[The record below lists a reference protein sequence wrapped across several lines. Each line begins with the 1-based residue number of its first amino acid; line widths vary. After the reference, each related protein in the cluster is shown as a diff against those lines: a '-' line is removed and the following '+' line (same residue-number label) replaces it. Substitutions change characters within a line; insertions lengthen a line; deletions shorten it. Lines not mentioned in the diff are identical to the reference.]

1 MLLLRLTDMRA
12 YCLGDNTMCLRQK
25 GLLLLPASR
34 KLRCANF
41 SANLI
46 KSQTLD
52 FLQFFLFFCLTRGF
66 WRFPG
71 QGSNLHHSRDLS
83 YCSNNAEFLTHCTT
97 VQVPHLIFMLWFP
110 GKISRVLIP
119 SNLLFLNKW
128 CMCFCV
134 CICVYIFN
142 N

>member
-1 MLLLRLTDMRA
+1 MLILLFIIVFV
-12 YCLGDNTMCLRQK
+12 LGYPNPFFPHKCFSNFPFSSVLLDTFDFFVVADRTTFHSMC
-25 GLLLLPASR
+25 
-34 KLRCANF
+34 
-41 SANLI
+41 
-46 KSQTLD
+46 
-52 FLQFFLFFCLTRGF
+52 
-66 WRFPG
+66 RFPG

-97 VQVPHLIFMLWFP
+97 MQVPHLIFMLWFP